1 MALTLVSGRM
11 LANASV
17 SAEKLAAGAIVA
29 PAGALA
35 ANSVF
40 ANTIAE
46 RAIQA
51 NNIGLYA
58 IEANNIANGVI
69 SGGSV
74 SANTITALEINPSTL
89 TANLFSTNPPA
100 IETAAI
106 ADLNITAPKMANT
119 LAIMNVTQM
128 NTSVQNVVV
137 FNATHIALGKV
148 AGTATINTQQGTYFS
163 ANTTGACTWTFAG
176 GPDSSKATAFTLE
189 LTAGAGNAPANS
201 YSQTWPASV
210 KWAGGSAPTL
220 TQGETKV
227 DVLVFIT
234 DDGGTTWR
242 GAVSILDSR

>member
-17 SAEKLAAGAIVA
+17 TAEKLSAGAIVA
-29 PAGALA
+29 PPGALGS
-35 ANSVF
+35 NSVY

-46 RAIQA
+46 RTILA
-51 NNIGLYA
+51 NNIGFYA
-58 IEANNIANGVI
+58 IQANNIANGVI
-69 SGGSV
+69 TGGSV
-74 SANTITALEINPSTL
+74 SANSITAEQIKPSTL
-89 TANLFSTNPPA
+89 TANLFSSDS

-119 LAIMNVTQM
+119 LAVMNVTQM

-189 LTAGAGNAPANS
+189 LTSGGGMQNT
-201 YSQTWPASV
+201 YSQTWPAAV

>member
-1 MALTLVSGRM
+1 MALTLVSGKM

-17 SAEKLAAGAIVA
+17 TAEKLASGAIVA
-29 PAGALA
+29 PAGALGS
-35 ANSVF
+35 NSVF

-46 RAIQA
+46 RTILA
-51 NNIGLYA
+51 NNIGFFA
-58 IEANNIANGVI
+58 IQANNIANGVI

-74 SANTITALEINPSTL
+74 AANTITALEIKPSTL
-89 TANLFSTNPPA
+89 TSNLFSA
-100 IETAAI
+100 SSIETAAI

-119 LAIMNVTQM
+119 LALMNVTQM

-137 FNATHIALGKV
+137 FNSTHIALGKV
-148 AGTATINTQQGTYFS
+148 SGTATVNTQQGTYFS

-189 LTAGAGNAPANS
+189 LTSGGGMANA
-201 YSQTWPASV
+201 YSQTWPAAV
-210 KWAGGSAPTL
+210 KWAGGTAPTL

-227 DVLVFIT
+227 DVLIFIT

-242 GAVSILDSR
+242 GAASIIDSR

>member
-11 LANASV
+11 LANGSV
-17 SAEKLAAGAIVA
+17 TAEKLDGGAIA
-29 PAGALA
+29 TSNIA
-35 ANSVF
+35 ANSVNSV
-40 ANTIAE
+40 AIVD
-46 RAIQA
+46 RSIQA
-51 NNIGLYA
+51 NNIGLYV

-74 SANTITALEINPSTL
+74 AANTITALEIKPSTL
-89 TANLFSTNPPA
+89 TANLFSA
-100 IETAAI
+100 SSIETAAI

-119 LAIMNVTQM
+119 LAVMNVTQM

-189 LTAGAGNAPANS
+189 LTSGGGMQNT
-201 YSQTWPASV
+201 YSQTWPAAV